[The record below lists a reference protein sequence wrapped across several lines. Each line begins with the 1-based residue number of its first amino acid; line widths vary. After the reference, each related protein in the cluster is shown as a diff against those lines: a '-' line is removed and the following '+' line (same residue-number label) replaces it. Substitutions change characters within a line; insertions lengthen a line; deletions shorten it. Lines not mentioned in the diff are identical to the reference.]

1 MNALIIK
8 PKIDWDDEGDWETS
22 IEVSSIRDLLGVVQS
37 VGVHIAVGNALWEEL
52 TASDLNV
59 SETPVVIVCGL
70 NFEFFQSQLMIKPFF
85 QLVNLAQAYIRE
97 TDCSAK
103 LFVVRVLGY

>member
-1 MNALIIK
+1 MSAMNALIIK

-22 IEVSSIRDLLGVVQS
+22 IEVSSIRDLLGVDQS

-59 SETPVVIVCGL
+59 SESPVVIVCGL
-70 NFEFFQSQLMIKPFF
+70 NFEFFQSLSIIKPFF
-85 QLVNLAQAYIRE
+85 SWSTLLRHTYERRIALQSSSWYA
-97 TDCSAK
+97 S
-103 LFVVRVLGY
+103 